1 MLFDACILP
10 SRVVDPNK
18 KVSDLNHEVQDT
30 LLEEVDLDFDLR
42 SGGISPQINPR
53 IPFGLTTAE
62 KDEAIIIV
70 SI

>member
-30 LLEEVDLDFDLR
+30 LLEEVDLDSDLR

-53 IPFGLTTAE
+53 ILLTTAE
-62 KDEAIIIV
+62 KDEAII
-70 SI
+70 SGM

>member
-10 SRVVDPNK
+10 SRVVDPSK
-18 KVSDLNHEVQDT
+18 KVSDLNHEVQDL

-53 IPFGLTTAE
+53 IPLTTAE
-62 KDEAIIIV
+62 KDEATIRGI
-70 SI
+70 

>member
-18 KVSDLNHEVQDT
+18 KVSDLNHEVHDL

-42 SGGISPQINPR
+42 SRGISPQINPR
-53 IPFGLTTAE
+53 IPLTTAE
-62 KDEAIIIV
+62 KDEAIIS

>member
-18 KVSDLNHEVQDT
+18 KVSDLNHEVHDL

-42 SGGISPQINPR
+42 SGGISPP
-53 IPFGLTTAE
+53 PKLTLE
-62 KDEAIIIV
+62 YY
-70 SI
+70 